1 MVKQLLKLRYIY
13 LVVVF
18 FNVVNS
24 IAFLVLGV
32 YKSIKGYKAI
42 IESLSRNE
50 EWSNPGVLLAESLDT
65 FLISFVFLIFAFG
78 IWKIFIRDNTKDSDL
93 PKWLDIKTMKDLKLL
108 LWEAIVITLLVF
120 TVTII
125 IERIDELSWNLLIL
139 PSVVF
144 ILTLGLVILRI
155 NPKKESEP
163 IP

>member
-1 MVKQLLKLRYIY
+1 MLKQIMKLRYIY
-13 LVVVF
+13 LIVVF

-24 IAFLVLGV
+24 LAFLVLGV

-42 IESLSRNE
+42 IESISSKG
-50 EWSNPGVLLAESLDT
+50 EWGNPGVLLAESLDT

-78 IWKIFIRDNTKDSDL
+78 IWKIFIRDNTKESDL
-93 PKWLDIKTMKDLKLL
+93 PKWLDIKTLKDLKLL

-125 IERIDELSWNLLIL
+125 IENIDELSWNLLIL
-139 PSVVF
+139 PAIVF

-155 NPKKESEP
+155 NPKSGKGT
-163 IP
+163 